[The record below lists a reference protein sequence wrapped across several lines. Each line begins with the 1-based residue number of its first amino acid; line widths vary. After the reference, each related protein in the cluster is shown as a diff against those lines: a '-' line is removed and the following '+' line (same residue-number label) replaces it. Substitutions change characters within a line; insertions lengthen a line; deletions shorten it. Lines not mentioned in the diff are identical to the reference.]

1 MKNGQLTVNI
11 TERGACLSKP
21 SGFEELSLVIAFENS
36 CQWRKLSVGREVTK
50 VDVLEYST
58 NR

>member
-1 MKNGQLTVNI
+1 MWNGRLTVNI
-11 TERGACLSKP
+11 TERGACQSLMGLKNSVY
-21 SGFEELSLVIAFENS
+21 LSLLTTHVS
-36 CQWRKLSVGREVTK
+36 VGQLSVGRVVTK